1 MSNTLKFWKSPA
13 EAILYI
19 TFILFI
25 IGSVNVFSAS
35 FVSAGQEF
43 HDSYYFVKKHFVAL
57 GVGFFCLFL
66 TAIMDYRR
74 FKRLILL
81 FTLVTIGFLIAVS
94 FFGITINGARRWVN
108 IGFQFQPSEV
118 AKLASVIIAASYL
131 GPRIEKQWRVTL
143 LSSPLIFVGIM
154 GALIMK
160 QPDMGTAVLVVGLCL
175 AMYVIAGVPSQQK
188 YTLYV
193 LAAGALVYF
202 TYAASY
208 RADRIAA
215 WLNPWAFQQSIGYQT
230 VQSLLAIG
238 SGGLTGTGLGMGA
251 SKFYYLPE
259 AHTDFAFAV
268 FCQEMGFIGALLV
281 LILFGAFALYGGK
294 IARQASDGFG
304 KMLAIGLTL
313 MIVGQGITNIAMVT
327 GVLPVIGV
335 PLPFISFGGTSLIV
349 NMAAVG
355 ILISIGRR
363 AKVSQQPKDSEPISE
378 NPEKRLKLIDKRPYQ
393 A

>member
-1 MSNTLKFWKSPA
+1 MPNKFKFWRSPA

-19 TFILFI
+19 TFILLI
-25 IGSVNVFSAS
+25 IGAVNVFSAS

-43 HDSYYFVKKHFVAL
+43 HDSYYFVKKHFAAF
-57 GVGFFCLFL
+57 GIGFVCLLL

-74 FKRLILL
+74 LKQLIFLLILA
-81 FTLVTIGFLIAVS
+81 TIGFLIAVS
-94 FFGITINGARRWVN
+94 VMGITINGARRWVN

-131 GPRIEKQWRVTL
+131 GPRVEKQWRVTL

-154 GALIMK
+154 GGLIMK

-175 AMYVIAGVPSQQK
+175 IMYVIAGVPQQQRLS
-188 YTLYV
+188 LYALV
-193 LAAGALVYF
+193 VGGLVYF

-208 RADRIAA
+208 RAERIAA
-215 WLNPWAFQQSIGYQT
+215 WLNPWAFQQGIGYQT

-238 SGGLTGTGLGMGA
+238 SGGITGTGLGMGA

-268 FCQEMGFIGALLV
+268 LCQEMGFIGALLV
-281 LILFGAFALYGGK
+281 LVLFGAFALYGGK
-294 IARQASDGFG
+294 IARMATDGFG

-313 MIVGQGITNIAMVT
+313 MIVGQGVINISMVT
-327 GVLPVIGV
+327 GMLPVIGV

-363 AKVSQQPKDSEPISE
+363 GNTVETQQEREPIA
-378 NPEKRLKLIDKRPYQ
+378 EKAAKLKLINKRSEQ
-393 A
+393 HV

>member
-1 MSNTLKFWKSPA
+1 MPNTIRFWKSPA

-43 HDSYYFVKKHFVAL
+43 HDSYYFVKKHFLAF
-57 GVGFFCLFL
+57 GIGFVCLL
-66 TAIMDYRR
+66 VTAIMDYRR
-74 FKRLILL
+74 FKRLVILL
-81 FTLVTIGFLIAVS
+81 VLATIGFLIAVS
-94 FFGITINGARRWVN
+94 FVGITINGARRWVN

-118 AKLASVIIAASYL
+118 AKMASVIIAASYL

-143 LSSPLIFVGIM
+143 LSSPLVFVGIM

-175 AMYVIAGVPSQQK
+175 SMYVIAGVPRQQK
-188 YTLYV
+188 FALC
-193 LAAGALVYF
+193 LMAIAGLVYF

-208 RADRIAA
+208 RAERIVA
-215 WLNPWAFQQSIGYQT
+215 WLNPWAFQQGIGYQT

-238 SGGLTGTGLGMGA
+238 SGGFVGTGLGMGA

-268 FCQEMGFIGALLV
+268 LCQEMGFIGAVLV

-304 KMLAIGLTL
+304 RILAIGLTM
-313 MIVGQGITNIAMVT
+313 MIVGQAIINIGMVT
-327 GVLPVIGV
+327 GMFPVIGV

-363 AKVSQQPKDSEPISE
+363 GAAKEPVPESQPE
-378 NPEKRLKLIDKRPYQ
+378 PEKPSRLKLIDKRFGENV
-393 A
+393 

>member
-1 MSNTLKFWKSPA
+1 MPTKFKFWRSPA

-19 TFILFI
+19 TFILFV
-25 IGSVNVFSAS
+25 IGAVNVFSAS

-43 HDSYYFVKKHFVAL
+43 HDSYYFVKKHFVAF
-57 GVGFFCLFL
+57 GVGFVCLWL
-66 TAIMDYRR
+66 SAIMDYRR
-74 FKRLILL
+74 LRRLILL
-81 FTLVTIGFLIAVS
+81 LALVTIGFLIAVS
-94 FFGITINGARRWVN
+94 FAGITINGARRWVN

-118 AKLASVIIAASYL
+118 AKLASVIMAASYL
-131 GPRIEKQWRVTL
+131 GPRVEKKWRVTL
-143 LSSPLIFVGIM
+143 LSGPLIFVGIM

-175 AMYVIAGVPSQQK
+175 AMYVIGGVPPQQRISL
-188 YTLYV
+188 YTL
-193 LAAGALVYF
+193 GIGGLVYF

-208 RADRIAA
+208 RAERIAA
-215 WLNPWAFQQSIGYQT
+215 WLNPWAFQQGIGYQT

-259 AHTDFAFAV
+259 AHTDFAYAV
-268 FCQEMGFIGALLV
+268 LCQEMGFIGALLV

-313 MIVGQGITNIAMVT
+313 MIVGQGVINIAMVT
-327 GVLPVIGV
+327 GALPVIGV

-363 AKVSQQPKDSEPISE
+363 ASIVQQTEDSQPE
-378 NPEKRLKLIDKRPYQ
+378 PEKSGRLKLIDKRPKQ
-393 A
+393 QV